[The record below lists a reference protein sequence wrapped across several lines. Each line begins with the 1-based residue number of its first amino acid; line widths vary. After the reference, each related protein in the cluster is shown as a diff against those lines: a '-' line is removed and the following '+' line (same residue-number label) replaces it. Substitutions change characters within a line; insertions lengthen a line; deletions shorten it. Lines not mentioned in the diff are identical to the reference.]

1 MNKKI
6 KKIPLKKFN
15 ISALIVTFNEE
26 RYLKRCLKSL
36 YFCDDIVVIDLG
48 SKDNSIKIASKFT
61 DNIHV
66 VPRLLFVESI
76 REKYYSYV
84 KNNWLICID
93 PDEYLDKELVLN
105 IEELIK
111 NDEISTIS
119 VPWRFYYKNRILKGT
134 LWSRRQYKEIIFNL
148 KHIKF
153 KSSIIR
159 PIIISKGKREK
170 IRSRFF
176 LNHTWFE
183 SPAQL
188 KEKIE
193 RYAEIEGEEK
203 FSKGIKY
210 SFTSKLL
217 KTIFWFLINFFYYR
231 GFIDGKLGLFLSVYY
246 SKYIWDIDNRL
257 RDLSLKKN

>member
-1 MNKKI
+1 M
-6 KKIPLKKFN
+6 
-15 ISALIVTFNEE
+15 TFNEE
-26 RYLKRCLKSL
+26 KYLKRCLKSL
-36 YFCDDIVVIDLG
+36 NFCDDIVVIDLG
-48 SKDNSIKIASKFT
+48 SKDNSIKIAAEFT
-61 DNIHV
+61 NNIHV

-105 IEELIK
+105 IKELIK
-111 NDEISTIS
+111 KNDISTIS
-119 VPWRFYYKNRILKGT
+119 VPWRFFYKNRQLKGT

-148 KHIKF
+148 NHVQF
-153 KSSIIR
+153 KSSIID
-159 PIIISKGKREK
+159 PLIISKGKREK

-183 SPAQL
+183 SEEQL

-193 RYAEIEGEEK
+193 RYAAIEGEEK
-203 FSKGIKY
+203 YSKGIKY
-210 SFTSKLL
+210 SFTAKLL

-231 GFIDGKLGLFLSVYY
+231 GFIEGKLGLFLSISYA
-246 SKYIWDIDNRL
+246 KYIWDIENRL
-257 RDLSLKKN
+257 RDIYIKKN